1 MGNQQSIKRFSILFV
16 FVLLVAAGCGNEDPT
31 SEVKMPPMSD
41 KTIAH
46 NTLRIVFNWPGD
58 DFASRQDLA
67 YRDKIGN
74 LIRERGVGKVVRAA
88 TGMGWM
94 DILIEVEDK
103 NKAAPKLEA
112 IIEETDPAIIFNI
125 EGMERTP

>member
-1 MGNQQSIKRFSILFV
+1 MGNQQSIKRSSILVV
-16 FVLLVAAGCGNEDPT
+16 FVLLFAAGCGNEEPI

-46 NTLRIVFNWPGD
+46 NNLRIVFNWPGD